1 LYYKRLIRLRLC
13 FNAGQR
19 TLTPSLPKEA
29 GASLPK
35 LNNLDLIHRTMA
47 HGRDLWR
54 AVNERA
60 GGPNVAALKSEADY
74 PARRSQ
80 SPKRVLIV
88 EDNLDSVHSLVLLLQ
103 DMGHHV
109 DYAINGY
116 AALALAKR
124 MRPDFVLLDL
134 GLPGIDGFDVC
145 KRIKGDPVLQ
155 SARIIAV
162 TGYRQE
168 EYRVKSKA
176 AGCEIHLIKPVDPKV
191 FEQILN

>member
-1 LYYKRLIRLRLC
+1 
-13 FNAGQR
+13 
-19 TLTPSLPKEA
+19 
-29 GASLPK
+29 
-35 LNNLDLIHRTMA
+35 MA
-47 HGRDLWR
+47 HGRNLWR
-54 AVNERA
+54 AASERA
-60 GGPNVAALKSEADY
+60 TGGPNVAALKLEADF
-74 PARRSQ
+74 PRRSQ

-134 GLPGIDGFDVC
+134 GLPGLDGFDVC
-145 KRIKGDPVLQ
+145 KRIKSDPALQ
-155 SARIIAV
+155 SARIIAI
-162 TGYRQE
+162 TGYRQD